1 MGRRYSRYRRYQ
13 FCSWDREE
21 RNAFLVL
28 WELDMRPS
36 NLGKTY
42 EIHCYSRTSSTSY
55 HDSYHAS
62 ADLVFSSPSQIQ
74 HLPDLHDSDLNHI
87 AENGRHTKLDFCTQ
101 SSRRPEVPYWRIS
114 GVDCIRHCS
123 RCQDSMMKASTFP
136 SLFSWKS
143 NVARER

>member
-1 MGRRYSRYRRYQ
+1 MNCQLIYVAIVCPSGLCMGRRYSRYRRYQ

-101 SSRRPEVPYWRIS
+101 SSRRPEGRS
-114 GVDCIRHCS
+114 
-123 RCQDSMMKASTFP
+123 
-136 SLFSWKS
+136 SLL
-143 NVARER
+143 AHIGGRLHTTL